1 MSIFDTDSIITED
14 YLLKN
19 GFTKAEQSPYNLYHI
34 RMNQNKRRLHFQ
46 YYLDHPKKKK
56 KNMLIVSKPVFKG
69 CRTRW
74 KKITEVRVL
83 DVFDMNI
90 IINEIYNEY
99 I

>member
-1 MSIFDTDSIITED
+1 MSVFDTDSIITED

-19 GFTKAEQSPYNLYHI
+19 GFIKAEQSPYKLYNI

-46 YYLDHPKKKK
+46 YYLDHPKKK
-56 KNMLIVSKPVFKG
+56 NMLIACRPVFNG
-69 CRTRW
+69 YRTKW
-74 KKITEVRVL
+74 KKIAEARVL

-90 IINEIYNEY
+90 IIKEIYNEY

>member
-1 MSIFDTDSIITED
+1 MSIFDTDSTITED

-19 GFTKAEQSPYNLYHI
+19 GFIKAEQSPYKLYNI

-46 YYLDHPKKKK
+46 YYLDHPKKK
-56 KNMLIVSKPVFKG
+56 NMLIASRPVFNG
-69 CRTRW
+69 YRTKW
-74 KKITEVRVL
+74 KKIAEVRVL

-90 IINEIYNEY
+90 IIKEIYNEY